1 MFYGAYISTCNWG
14 VKGCIKQIGLAN
26 YTKAFSDPEMWHS
39 LLVTATYSIL
49 SVPLQLGISLLLAY
63 LLFQKIRGKA
73 IYRVFFFMPYIT
85 ATVASAS
92 VWAFLYSPD
101 KGLINEVAGKLGLPQ
116 LRWLMEPRGIFE
128 VLGKNLQIPI
138 PLELAGPS
146 LAMLA
151 IILYT
156 TWVFVGYDTVI
167 FLAGLGNIPN
177 ELYEAAKIDGAS
189 GWQLFRRITIPLL
202 SPTTF
207 FLLALHGHRH
217 VQGIQ
222 PHLRHDPG
230 RARKCHD
237 DLEHLHLPANVP
249 IQPLR
254 LQRGAVFYLV
264 FGDPGDYDPAEPL
277 HQPFCGVC
285 VGARE
290 ERWRRVRCN
299 PRLPAPALLLVAAG
313 HLLRLDLGRVHRHF
327 SVLAH
332 DRDLPQDVW
341 QRHHRQV
348 LALAALRHGVLAV
361 AKLSGGDR
369 GRRLG

>member
-1 MFYGAYISTCNWG
+1 MTSQVTAAARPSPFFTPHRLRRIREAGLGYLFLLPAFAVLVVFEYWPVFYGAYISTCNWG

-146 LAMLA
+146 VAMLA

-207 FLLALHGHRH
+207 FLLLYTVIGTFKAFNHIYVMTMGGPGNATTTSSIFIFQQMYQYNRYGYSAALSF
-217 VQGIQ
+217 I
-222 PHLRHDPG
+222 L
-230 RARKCHD
+230 
-237 DLEHLHLPANVP
+237 
-249 IQPLR
+249 
-254 LQRGAVFYLV
+254 
-264 FGDPGDYDPAEPL
+264 
-277 HQPFCGVC
+277 
-285 VGARE
+285 
-290 ERWRRVRCN
+290 
-299 PRLPAPALLLVAAG
+299 
-313 HLLRLDLGRVHRHF
+313 F
-327 SVLAH
+327 SVILVITILQNRFTSRSVVYA
-332 DRDLPQDVW
+332 
-341 QRHHRQV
+341 
-348 LALAALRHGVLAV
+348 
-361 AKLSGGDR
+361 
-369 GRRLG
+369 

>member
-1 MFYGAYISTCNWG
+1 MTSQVTAAARPSPFFTPHRLRRIREAGLGYLFLLPAFAVLVVFEYWPVFYGAYISTCNWG

-128 VLGKNLQIPI
+128 VLGKNLQIPV

-146 LAMLA
+146 VAMLA

-207 FLLALHGHRH
+207 FLLLYTVIGTFKAFNHIYVMTMGGPGNATTTSSIFIFQQMYQYNRYGYSAALSF
-217 VQGIQ
+217 I
-222 PHLRHDPG
+222 L
-230 RARKCHD
+230 
-237 DLEHLHLPANVP
+237 
-249 IQPLR
+249 
-254 LQRGAVFYLV
+254 
-264 FGDPGDYDPAEPL
+264 
-277 HQPFCGVC
+277 
-285 VGARE
+285 
-290 ERWRRVRCN
+290 
-299 PRLPAPALLLVAAG
+299 
-313 HLLRLDLGRVHRHF
+313 F
-327 SVLAH
+327 SVILVITILQNRFTSRSVVYA
-332 DRDLPQDVW
+332 
-341 QRHHRQV
+341 
-348 LALAALRHGVLAV
+348 
-361 AKLSGGDR
+361 
-369 GRRLG
+369 